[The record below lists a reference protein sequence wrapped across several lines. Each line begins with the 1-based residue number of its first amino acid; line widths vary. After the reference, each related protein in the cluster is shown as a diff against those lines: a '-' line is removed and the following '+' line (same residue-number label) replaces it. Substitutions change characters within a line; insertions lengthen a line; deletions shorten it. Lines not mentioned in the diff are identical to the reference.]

1 VTRNHVAIL
10 ALTLAALTPTFRAD
24 EPLDPLD
31 QWPQWRGPLATGA
44 APRGNPPTEWAEDK
58 NVRWKVALSGD
69 GHSTPIVWGDRVF
82 LTTAIAYGDAVPV
95 DEHDAGH
102 HDEDPGAHDN
112 VPSLRRQQFVVLA
125 VDRRDGAIVWQRTVR
140 DERPHE
146 STHQTGTWAS
156 NSALTDGERV
166 YAFFGSRGLYAL
178 DFDGKVLWERD
189 FGDMRTYHGH
199 GEGSSPALHGDTL
212 VVNWD
217 HQGDSFI
224 AALDKRTGAER
235 WRTARDEITSWSTP
249 LVVVYGG
256 KTQVVVSATK
266 RVRGYDLATGAE
278 LWQVAGLSRNV
289 VASPVAAD
297 GLVIAGA
304 SYDWEAL
311 LAVRLDAARG
321 DVTGTD
327 AVAWT
332 RDRDAPYVPSPV
344 LDGGA
349 LCFMKH
355 NQGFLTCLA
364 AKTGEPLFGPR
375 RLPGVYNVFASPVAA
390 AGRIY
395 VLDRTGTAVV
405 VQRDAP
411 YEVMARNRLD
421 DVFSASPAI
430 AGDELFLRGQ
440 RHLYCLAE
448 EPGKPASAT
457 PGTSGR

>member
-1 VTRNHVAIL
+1 MTRNHLAIL
-10 ALTLAALTPTFRAD
+10 ALALALPAATLPADAPT
-24 EPLDPLD
+24 LDPLD
-31 QWPQWRGPLATGA
+31 QWPQWRGPLATGV
-44 APRGNPPTEWAEDK
+44 APRGNPPVEWAEDK
-58 NVRWKVALSGD
+58 NVRWKVALPGD

-82 LTTAIAYGDAVPV
+82 LTTAIPHGGAVPA
-95 DEHDAGH
+95 DEHADADH
-102 HDEDPGAHDN
+102 DPGAHDN
-112 VPSLRRQQFVVLA
+112 VPPTRRQQFVVLA
-125 VDRRDGAIVWQRTVR
+125 IDRRDGAVVWQRTVR

-146 STHQTGTWAS
+146 STHVTGTWAS
-156 NSALTDGERV
+156 ASAVTDGERV

-178 DFDGKVLWERD
+178 DLDGKVLWERD
-189 FGDMRTYHGH
+189 FGDMRTRHEH

-224 AALDKRTGAER
+224 VALDKRTGEER

-249 LVVVYGG
+249 LIVEHGG
-256 KTQVVVSATK
+256 RAQVVVSATK
-266 RVRGYDLATGAE
+266 RVRAYDLATGEE

-297 GLVIAGA
+297 GLVFAGA
-304 SYDWEAL
+304 AYDWEAM

-321 DVTGTD
+321 DVTGTE

-332 RDRDAPYVPSPV
+332 RDRDAPYVPSLL

-349 LCFMKH
+349 LCFLKH
-355 NQGFLTCLA
+355 NQGFLICVA
-364 AKTGEPLFGPR
+364 AKTGAPLFGPR

-395 VLDRTGTAVV
+395 VVDRTGTTVV
-405 VQRDAP
+405 LQRDAR
-411 YEVMARNRLD
+411 YELLARNRLD

-440 RHLYCLAE
+440 RHLYCLAAA
-448 EPGKPASAT
+448 PVTAT
-457 PGTSGR
+457 TPPGTSGP